1 MKKILSKALAIVKT
15 LCKHGGLAI
24 ESKIIIIKALAVSP
38 RAF

>member
-15 LCKHGGLAI
+15 LCKHGGLVV
-24 ESKIIIIKALAVSP
+24 ESKIIIVKTLAVSP